1 LDPVTIDQTLELLKG
16 TQANPLQKAGITTG
30 TGLVAFDLEPTA
42 KLLYPVLT
50 PLRNEIPRKS
60 TVPGAGLALN
70 WRIVSA
76 INSASVFAGVSEGNR
91 GGVISITEANKIATY
106 KGLGLENSVTFEADY
121 AARGFDDVKALAVRQ
136 GLESLMIAEEIMI
149 LNGNTSLALGTTN
162 TPAGVGSTTG
172 GTLAA
177 TTYFVYA
184 VALTYD
190 GYQRAGVAGGVVTGV
205 AKTNADASIDTF
217 GGGSAAVSAVS
228 NTVTT
233 TGSTGSIAMT
243 VPATSGAFGY
253 AWFWGTTTGTANATL
268 GAVTLTNTFTITAT
282 ATGTQLANYTV
293 TLNSVVFA
301 LSADHSTNAL
311 AFDGLITQAI
321 SGGGYVRSLD
331 GATLTADGLGGVVE
345 IDVALKYMWD
355 TFRISPEVMRVGG
368 QCARDITKKILA
380 GNVNPAYRVNVSQDG
395 LGNLMGGNLVTT
407 YLNKFALGG
416 ATALKIEL
424 HPYMQDGVIFFDT
437 KKNPYPNSNVGEV
450 RRIITR
456 QEYNQ
461 TEWPLVSRKYQYG
474 VYVDECLCCYI
485 PQSLS
490 CITNIQAG

>member
-16 TQANPLQKAGITTG
+16 TQANPLTKAGITVS

-60 TVPGAGLALN
+60 TVPGAGKALN
-70 WRIVSA
+70 WRIVTA
-76 INSASVFAGVSEGNR
+76 INSLGVFAGVSEGNR
-91 GGVISITEANKIATY
+91 GGVITIAEADKIATY

-136 GLESLMIAEEIMI
+136 GLESLMIAEEVMI
-149 LNGNTSLALGTTN
+149 VNGNTSLQLGTTG
-162 TPAGVGSTTG
+162 TPVGVGSTTG

-177 TTYFVYA
+177 TTYFVYC

-205 AKTNADASIDTF
+205 MKTNADASIDTF
-217 GGGSAAVSAVS
+217 GGGTAKVSPVS

-243 VPATSGAFGY
+243 VPATAGAFGY
-253 AWFWGTTTGTANATL
+253 AWFWGTTTGVANATL
-268 GAVTLTNTFTITAT
+268 GAITLNNTFTITAT
-282 ATGTQLANYTV
+282 ATGTLLANYTV

-301 LSADHSTNAL
+301 LSADNSTNAL

-321 SGGGYVRSLD
+321 SGGAYTRSLD

-345 IDVALKYMWD
+345 IDVLLKYMWD
-355 TFRISPEVMRVGG
+355 NFRLAPEVMRVGG
-368 QCARDITKKILA
+368 QCARDITKKVLA

-395 LGNLMGGNLVTT
+395 LGNLTGGNLITT

-416 ATALKIEL
+416 ATVLKIEL
-424 HPYMQDGVIFFDT
+424 HPFMQDGAIFFDC

-474 VYVDECLCCYI
+474 VYVDECLQVYV
-485 PQSLS
+485 PFAFALM
-490 CITNIQAG
+490 TNIAAG

>member
-1 LDPVTIDQTLELLKG
+1 LDPNTIDQTLELLKSAQ
-16 TQANPLQKAGITTG
+16 TNPLTKAGISTS
-30 TGLVAFDLEPTA
+30 TGLVAYDLEPTA

-50 PLRNEIPRKS
+50 PLRNEIPRAS

-70 WRIVSA
+70 WKVVSA
-76 INSASVFAGVSEGNR
+76 INSTNVFAGVSEGNR
-91 GGVISITEANKIATY
+91 GGVISITESNKIATY

-149 LNGNTSLALGTTN
+149 VNGNTSLQLGTTS
-162 TPAGVGSTTG
+162 TPVGVGSTTG
-172 GTLAA
+172 GLLAA

-190 GYQRAGVAGGVVTGV
+190 GYQRAGVATGVVTGV

-217 GGGSAAVSAVS
+217 GGGTAKISAVS

-233 TGSTGSIAMT
+233 TGSTGSIAVSCT
-243 VPATSGAFGY
+243 ATPGAFGY
-253 AWFWGTTTGTANATL
+253 AWFWGTTTGVANATL

-301 LSADHSTNAL
+301 LSADNSTNAL

-321 SGGGYVRSLD
+321 SGGAYTRSLD
-331 GATLTADGLGGVVE
+331 GATLTSDGLGGVVE

-355 TFRISPEVMRVGG
+355 NFRIPPEVMRVGG
-368 QCARDITKKILA
+368 QCARDITKKILS
-380 GNVNPAYRVNVSQDG
+380 GNVNPAYRVNVTQNG
-395 LGNLMGGNLVTT
+395 LGQLTGGNLVTD

-416 ATALKIEL
+416 ATLLKIEL
-424 HPYMQDGVIFFDT
+424 HPYMQDGVIFFDC
-437 KKNPYPNSNVGEV
+437 KKNPYPNSNVGQV
-450 RRIITR
+450 RRMITR

-474 VYVDECLCCYI
+474 VYVDECLQVYVPAAFALI
-485 PQSLS
+485 S
-490 CITNIQAG
+490 NVGAG